1 MVSNRLGEA
10 TSPYLRQHAHQPVHW
25 WPWSAEAFERAR
37 LRGVPVFLSIGY
49 SACHWCHVMAH
60 ESFDD
65 PVVAAA
71 LNDGFVAI
79 KVDREERPDVDAVY
93 MDATQATTG
102 SGGWPMTVF
111 LTADGEPFHCGTYY
125 PRSQLLG
132 LLAAVRQAWVGRRA
146 EVLGSAAHLA
156 NALRSSY
163 AAPAVPAAVD
173 PAALERAATSALSD
187 LDPVRGGFGSAPK
200 FPPAMVLEALLRHTR
215 RTGSVAAAAA
225 VDLTCTAMARGGLY
239 DQLDGGFARYAVD
252 AAWRVPH
259 FEKMLYDNALLA
271 RVYLHWWQVGADP
284 LGLRVVRETLDF
296 LLARMLTPE
305 GCFAAA
311 LDADTEGTEGA
322 TYLWTPG
329 QLEDV
334 LGVPGGA
341 RAAQLLGVGTGAAVD
356 GAWTLT
362 LAEDPQDLDDAQWW
376 AQARARL
383 AKARAARPQPER
395 DDKVVTAWNGLAIA
409 AFAEAGLVLGEPR
422 YVAAATRA
430 ADFLLA
436 HHLSD
441 AGLRRS
447 SLGGIVGPAWGVG
460 EDYGDLAEGLLTLH
474 QATGDGRWLAA
485 AGGLL
490 DHALAAFSAP
500 DGGFFDTAGGG
511 DLFARPRSVTDN
523 AEPCGQSSLATALV
537 GYGLLAGS
545 TTHLDAGSAALA
557 AGAGLLARAP
567 RFAGWAWALAE
578 ALATGPVQVVISDC
592 GPDAEALWEVAAST
606 YLGGGYLVR
615 GAADAPGVP
624 LLSGR
629 PGVSGASAAYR
640 CRGTVCDLPVTS
652 SAELAAALRG

>member
-1 MVSNRLGEA
+1 MVSNRLGTA

-25 WPWSAEAFERAR
+25 WPWSPEAFERAR
-37 LRGVPVFLSIGY
+37 VRGVPVFLSIGY

-125 PRSQLLG
+125 PRSQLLA
-132 LLAAVRQAWVGRRA
+132 LLTSVRQAWVGRRA

-156 NALRSSY
+156 NALRASY

-173 PAALERAATSALSD
+173 PAALADAAAATLDD
-187 LDPVRGGFGSAPK
+187 LDPVHGGFGSAPK
-200 FPPAMVLEALLRHTR
+200 FPAAMVLEALLRHTR
-215 RTGSVAAAAA
+215 RTGSVAAATA

-239 DQLDGGFARYAVD
+239 DQLEGGFARYAVD

-271 RVYLHWWQVGADP
+271 RVYLHWWQLSGDP
-284 LGLRVVRETLDF
+284 LGLRVVRESLDF

-305 GCFAAA
+305 GAFAAA
-311 LDADTEGTEGA
+311 LDADTEGVEGA
-322 TYLWTPG
+322 TYLWTPV
-329 QLEDV
+329 QLEAV
-334 LGVPGGA
+334 LGAPDGA
-341 RAAQLLGVGTGAAVD
+341 RAAELLGVGTGAAVD

-362 LAEDPQDLDDAQWW
+362 LAEDPRDQDEVRWW
-376 AQARARL
+376 ARARSAL
-383 AKARAARPQPER
+383 ADARAARPQPER

-409 AFAEAGLVLGEPR
+409 ALAEAGMVLREPR
-422 YVAAATRA
+422 YVAAAATA
-430 ADFLLA
+430 ADFLLT

-447 SLGGIVGPAWGVG
+447 SLGGIIGPALGVA
-460 EDYGDLAEGLLTLH
+460 EDYGSLAEGLLTLH
-474 QATGDGRWLAA
+474 QATGAGRWLATA
-485 AGGLL
+485 ASLL
-490 DHALAAFSAP
+490 DHAMTHFGAP
-500 DGGFFDTAGGG
+500 DGGFYDTAAGG

-523 AEPCGQSSLATALV
+523 AEPCGQSSLAAALV

-545 TTHLDAGSAALA
+545 TTHLEAGTGALA
-557 AGAGLLARAP
+557 AGAALLRRAP

-578 ALATGPVQVVISDC
+578 ALASGPVQVVVSDC
-592 GPDAEALWEVAAST
+592 GPEAEVLWQVATST
-606 YLGGGYLVR
+606 YLGGGFAVR
-615 GAADAPGVP
+615 GAPDAPGVP
-624 LLSGR
+624 LLTGR
-629 PGVSGASAAYR
+629 PGVSGASAAYL
-640 CRGTVCDLPVTS
+640 CRGTVCDRPMT
-652 SAELAAALRG
+652 APAALAAALRG